1 MEIEK
6 KYSDSEKF
14 NKQLIEFINSF
25 NFTQSELDVMTV
37 EDFINHV
44 YQRSVCIIFYKP
56 SLRH

>member
-6 KYSDSEKF
+6 KVSDSEKF

-25 NFTQSELDVMTV
+25 NFTQSELDVMTI

-44 YQRSVCIIFYKP
+44 YQRSVGIYFF
-56 SLRH
+56 